1 MLNLQNNR
9 NNHSPER
16 QESPLPSTSRQHLN
30 SKNQNQPEVQSLE
43 SKPYII
49 NPYNKEI
56 PESTENKFVIP
67 WCKTIDQYVL
77 PPRISLPENLNA
89 GLKKRLD
96 IHTLLTTCRALD
108 EDHHFRR
115 SRLNPS
121 KNKYCS
127 LIFLFY
133 LVLLIL
139 GMGLFLGMYIY
150 LSKEALF
157 FYSAIAIGGIFS
169 LSILF
174 RFAVLSYQRKNYMRQ
189 RQKQYQKIA
198 DKLNREVHSQKGFR
212 VDIGK
217 FGDWLEFTDLTNAK
231 MVPQQSDK
239 NTKKEQQER
248 VEKDPKFRINPRDEH
263 QNFKNFQGMIPS
275 PRQAPFYTN
284 PKLQH
289 SPHFYRNFD
298 LSTASKTHHTL
309 TPMQKSQ
316 QELMDIQSSPI
327 YAQNIHFQSLNQPSY
342 YETGLPPSNP
352 INYEEIRLSRI
363 SQLKKPNLKTVNY
376 DLNSIEEE
384 DISDDN
390 QWNARFSAS
399 PHPEYFYSYKDRVV
413 DAKTNQSVIVRSP
426 GSRRQLTNYRSSEN
440 IDPNLPN
447 MIGGQIHRPPPTSP
461 KQGRNFHSPLADSHG
476 RQQKRHPPVVY
487 MVKNAH
493 RRNQFQGERK
503 EVHYLGEDF
512 SSFGRG
518 NLAMRKKML
527 NGKMINLR

>member
-1 MLNLQNNR
+1 MNLVRSPSRKVVRQPNNKLIANSPGRQIPMLNLQNNR

-121 KNKYCS
+121 KNRYCS

-139 GMGLFLGMYIY
+139 GMGLFLGMYFY

-174 RFAVLSYQRKNYMRQ
+174 RFAVLSYQRKNYMR
-189 RQKQYQKIA
+189 
-198 DKLNREVHSQKGFR
+198 
-212 VDIGK
+212 
-217 FGDWLEFTDLTNAK
+217 
-231 MVPQQSDK
+231 
-239 NTKKEQQER
+239 
-248 VEKDPKFRINPRDEH
+248 
-263 QNFKNFQGMIPS
+263 
-275 PRQAPFYTN
+275 
-284 PKLQH
+284 
-289 SPHFYRNFD
+289 
-298 LSTASKTHHTL
+298 
-309 TPMQKSQ
+309 
-316 QELMDIQSSPI
+316 
-327 YAQNIHFQSLNQPSY
+327 
-342 YETGLPPSNP
+342 
-352 INYEEIRLSRI
+352 
-363 SQLKKPNLKTVNY
+363 
-376 DLNSIEEE
+376 
-384 DISDDN
+384 
-390 QWNARFSAS
+390 
-399 PHPEYFYSYKDRVV
+399 
-413 DAKTNQSVIVRSP
+413 
-426 GSRRQLTNYRSSEN
+426 
-440 IDPNLPN
+440 
-447 MIGGQIHRPPPTSP
+447 
-461 KQGRNFHSPLADSHG
+461 
-476 RQQKRHPPVVY
+476 
-487 MVKNAH
+487 
-493 RRNQFQGERK
+493 
-503 EVHYLGEDF
+503 
-512 SSFGRG
+512 
-518 NLAMRKKML
+518 
-527 NGKMINLR
+527 